1 MVAHSESGI
10 DAEAKVQALEQILQS
25 ETFARSERLKSLLR
39 FICEA
44 EIDGRE
50 GELNEYVIG
59 TMALGR
65 PRDFAPLEDSS
76 VRSRAHELRQ
86 KLEKYYAQ
94 EAPSAGI
101 RIELRKGSY
110 VPRFSLVREAPQADP
125 LPTAIDVPLAIY
137 TVAAERPVA
146 EPPAAETPAAV
157 VSQEASQRV
166 VWVALFAF
174 LGGAAVMFGA
184 VATWSLLA
192 RPGVRLPATHLEA
205 ASANIWTP
213 ELETIWRPFTA
224 SSTPVLIAFETRFFV
239 RMGGLMV
246 RDWHVNGPDG
256 IPNSEALTRVQQ
268 LFAPPRYG
276 NRDYAD
282 AGTPAA
288 LFCLTRLL
296 SNRIPNL
303 SVKNSIDLTAADLRD
318 NNVILLG
325 KPGMDPDVEHVLA
338 RGELVDNGGDRI
350 LNVHPRAG
358 EQSEYHD
365 QYDAANPDRWAQK
378 SSVIT
383 MMPGSQPGRRILT
396 LTAQGSEQPG
406 ALAWYISN
414 PDMVRDL
421 VGRMRAAGGAVP
433 DFFQVLIRAEY
444 KSKAVVKVDYITH
457 RTLKAR

>member
-76 VRSRAHELRQ
+76 VRSRTHELRQ

-110 VPRFSLVREAPQADP
+110 VPRFILVREAPQADP
-125 LPTAIDVPLAIY
+125 LPSPVAGPLAVY
-137 TVAAERPVA
+137 TVADEH
-146 EPPAAETPAAV
+146 PATELAAAV
-157 VSQEASQRV
+157 VSRRTSKRV
-166 VWVALFAF
+166 VWVALAAF
-174 LGGAAVMFGA
+174 LGGAVAMFGA
-184 VATWSLLA
+184 VAIWSLLA

-224 SSTPVLIAFETRFFV
+224 GGTPVLIAFETRFFV

-256 IPNSEALTRVQQ
+256 IPSSEPLMRVQQ

-338 RGELVDNGGDRI
+338 RGELIDNGGDRI

-365 QYDAANPDRWAQK
+365 QYDATNPDRWAQK
-378 SSVIT
+378 YSVIT
-383 MMPGSQPGRRILT
+383 MMPGSEPGRRILT

-421 VGRMRAAGGAVP
+421 VGRMRVAGGAVP